1 MIKLGIGNYGMKSM
15 QTAEAVQTIARIG
28 YDAVELTMMPGWPS
42 EPTTLVKPER
52 QRIADLMDELGMVLP
67 SLLEQIPIIG
77 DEAEHA
83 ENLER
88 LKRDAELGHD
98 VSPKT
103 PPVIQTHL
111 GGKSQEWEKQK
122 ELVVK
127 RLGDWAEVGRSTGTV
142 ICIKVHHKNLMD
154 SSDKAVWVMEEVDSP
169 WVRMLY
175 DYSHME
181 VVGEGMAETMDLLL
195 PYTAIISV
203 KDSNRDPQDFQR
215 LLPGD
220 GIIDYVDYYRRL
232 NKAGYTGCT
241 IVEVSGQFHKRPDYD
256 PIGVAEYCYEKMTTA
271 MKAAEVR

>member
-154 SSDKAVWVMEEVDSP
+154 LL
-169 WVRMLY
+169 MLFCLVLQIQEFY
-175 DYSHME
+175 FSQILYL
-181 VVGEGMAETMDLLL
+181 VVEMKHQHTTL
-195 PYTAIISV
+195 YKIH
-203 KDSNRDPQDFQR
+203 Q
-215 LLPGD
+215 
-220 GIIDYVDYYRRL
+220 
-232 NKAGYTGCT
+232 
-241 IVEVSGQFHKRPDYD
+241 
-256 PIGVAEYCYEKMTTA
+256 VAFTKEQ
-271 MKAAEVR
+271 